1 MRNALSID
9 LEEYYQVLAFAK
21 EARPEK
27 WGNYVSRV
35 EANTAKCLGMLADA
49 NARATF
55 FTLGW
60 VAEKHPGL
68 IREIV
73 QQGHEIACHSHAHRL
88 IYELTPAE
96 FRQDTERAKALLEN
110 VSGQAVRGYRAPS
123 FSITDRSLWA
133 LEILAEL
140 GFTYDSSIFPVPH
153 PNYGMPKARRFPY
166 RIDTQF
172 GPIVEFPMPTLQ
184 LGARRSPFGGGAYL
198 RLLPYWFT
206 RWAVGF
212 VNSSEGQPVCVYFH
226 PWELDPGQPPMKGSM
241 TARLRHYI
249 GMRKME
255 RKLTQLLCEFEFCPL
270 GDLIAQTQTAPN
282 PTSACFVAS

>member
-9 LEEYYQVLAFAK
+9 LEEHYQVSAFAK
-21 EARPEK
+21 EVRPEK
-27 WGNYVSRV
+27 WGSYDSRV

-49 NARATF
+49 NAHATF

-60 VAEKHPGL
+60 VAEKHPRL

-73 QQGHEIACHSHAHRL
+73 EQGHEIACHSHEHRL
-88 IYELTPAE
+88 VYELPPAE
-96 FRQDTERAKALLEN
+96 FRRDTERAKSVLESA
-110 VSGQAVRGYRAPS
+110 SGQPVRGYRAPS

-140 GFTYDSSIFPVPH
+140 GFTYDSSIFPVRH
-153 PNYGMPKARRFPY
+153 PNYGTPNAPRFPY
-166 RIDTQF
+166 RIETNF

-184 LGARRSPFGGGAYL
+184 LGGWRSPFGGGAYL

-212 VNSSEGQPVCVYFH
+212 VNSNEEHAVCVYLH
-226 PWELDPGQPPMKGSM
+226 PWELDPAQPSMKGSM

-249 GMRKME
+249 GMRTTEK
-255 RKLTQLLCEFEFCPL
+255 KLARLLHEFEFCSL
-270 GDLIAQTQTAPN
+270 GELIAQTQTVPIPA
-282 PTSACFVAS
+282 SDCFVAL